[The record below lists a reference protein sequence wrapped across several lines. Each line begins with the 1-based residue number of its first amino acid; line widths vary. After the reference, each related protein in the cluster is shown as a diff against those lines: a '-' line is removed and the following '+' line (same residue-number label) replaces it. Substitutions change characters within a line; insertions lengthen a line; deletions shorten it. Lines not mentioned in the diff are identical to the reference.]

1 MLGNDT
7 LIKKDKEQAMY
18 ISTKKILN
26 EIRTRIRKKEEFRKG
41 RQRLI
46 LNMQI
51 KAVKYLDFI

>member
-46 LNMQI
+46 LNMKI